1 MRSRIKTTV
10 TLTFA
15 LVALLLVALTW
26 DVAASQTVIKLV
38 PREEQIRVSKETT
51 VDLTVEQVTELY
63 GAQIMIRFDPAVLE
77 VVDADPAKEG
87 IQVQPGTLPSPDF
100 IVQNMADNQAG
111 TIDYALTSLPP
122 SKPSSGD
129 GVIAR
134 ITFRAKKAAVSP
146 LILEQALLAD
156 TAGGSIEATSQHGQI
171 KVTSGS
177 VLLLA
182 IGGGLAA
189 LLVIGGGIGYVVT
202 RK

>member
-1 MRSRIKTTV
+1 MRSRIKTTI

-15 LVALLLVALTW
+15 LATLLLVALAR
-26 DVAASQTVIKLV
+26 DVSASQTVIKLV
-38 PREEQIRVSKETT
+38 PQEERIQVSKETT

-63 GAQIMIRFDPAVLE
+63 GAQIIIRFDPTVLE

-87 IQVQPGTLPSPDF
+87 VQVQPGTLPSPDF

-129 GVIAR
+129 GVIAH
-134 ITFRAKKAAVSP
+134 ITFRAKKAAVSQ